1 VLIVLADSVGDGARF
16 LAGLYSFGVLIAMTA
31 AQLAVVRLRAREPD
45 LPRPFRVPGN
55 VSWRGV
61 PIPVVP
67 VVGALLTAVLWAASL
82 LTHGGALVA
91 GPVWLALGVVVYL
104 LSRRAGGK
112 TLMGRATPAVPD
124 LVAAPEQEM
133 GTILVPLKLSNVGE
147 EVLATAMK
155 LAEEREAAVHVL
167 CVVKVPLSQPLDAVS
182 GDDEDRAREALDE
195 VREIA
200 EEHGVQLRVRLVR
213 ARSLSEA
220 IIAEA
225 KELAADVIVVG
236 SAPRWRSHKR
246 FFSPTVDEVLRGA
259 PCEVMVVTYP
269 EGVLPGDEES

>member
-1 VLIVLADSVGDGARF
+1 
-16 LAGLYSFGVLIAMTA
+16 
-31 AQLAVVRLRAREPD
+31 
-45 LPRPFRVPGN
+45 
-55 VSWRGV
+55 
-61 PIPVVP
+61 
-67 VVGALLTAVLWAASL
+67 
-82 LTHGGALVA
+82 
-91 GPVWLALGVVVYL
+91 
-104 LSRRAGGK
+104 
-112 TLMGRATPAVPD
+112 MGRATPAVPD
-124 LVAAPEQEM
+124 LVATPEHELR
-133 GTILVPLKLSNVGE
+133 TILVPLKLSNVGE

-155 LAEEREAAVHVL
+155 LAEEREAEVRVL

-182 GDDEDRAREALDE
+182 DEDEARARAALEE

-200 EEHGVQLRVRLVR
+200 EEQGVELRARLVR

-225 KELAADVIVVG
+225 HDVDADVIVLG

-269 EGVLPGDEES
+269 EGVLQGDDES